1 MSIPQ
6 PDPARGPRPQDDDG
20 TYHCYREDCTRE
32 AEIATPR
39 RIESTDYDPVE
50 AIVTFCGQCWL
61 ASEVMRVTRAPL
73 DTAVEPPDSD
83 TLEAM
88 PEDVADEIQAEREE
102 GWHEERLYP
111 RLLANIV
118 LHDDLRGPEPS
129 RGSSGRLIGDI
140 FDHAA
145 PTGDHVREKFETTVR
160 RQLIEY
166 DVLDPEP
173 VRDTDDTQLDSFG
186 GSDVGGDDDGE

>member
-1 MSIPQ
+1 MSVPQ
-6 PDPARGPRPQDDDG
+6 PDPARDPRPQDDDG

-39 RIESTDYDPVE
+39 RVESTDHDPVE

-61 ASEVMRVTRAPL
+61 ASETMRVTRAPL
-73 DTAVEPPDSD
+73 DVAIEPSGPDM
-83 TLEAM
+83 LEAM
-88 PEDVADEIQAEREE
+88 PEDVADEIRAEREE

-118 LHDDLRGPEPS
+118 LHDDPRGSEAS
-129 RGSSGRLIGDI
+129 RGLSDGPLGDI

-166 DVLDPEP
+166 DVLNPEP
-173 VRDTDDTQLDSFG
+173 VRDTDDAQLDSFG
-186 GSDVGGDDDGE
+186 GGT